1 MEIMRYS
8 KAAVFSLL
16 IIQCGVAQQLELES
30 ELELEYREWTSVL
43 GTKIDAEVISAD
55 HTEVILKTRN
65 KKILKLHPG
74 KLSQE
79 DQNFLKEKF
88 PPSPLA
94 EKIIG
99 KRLSVQAADWPVTA
113 LFQFELDGKVKLGSL
128 KRDKVIQEK
137 DGLTYKIDG
146 LIAKVFDNDKIHSL
160 LKFASVDPESG
171 TRMTFGPEKS
181 PLSGTILSIVPAF
194 SFNEVY
200 DKKDEEPVLIEKGSV
215 NINTLEKRDGI
226 YYEPGAFTSF
236 SGKVYRLSTNGKKA
250 EEVTLKYGQREGLQR
265 NWYFNGQ
272 QQSKGLWKNGKKDGA
287 MWEWHENDQKKSEM
301 IFKRDQ
307 LISKK
312 EWDDEGVLIEE

>member
-1 MEIMRYS
+1 MRYS
-8 KAAVFSLL
+8 KVAVFSLL

>member
-1 MEIMRYS
+1 MRYS

-16 IIQCGVAQQLELES
+16 IIQCGVAQQLES
-30 ELELEYREWTSVL
+30 KSEYREWTSVL

-272 QQSKGLWKNGKKDGA
+272 QQSKSLWKNGKKDGA

>member
-1 MEIMRYS
+1 MGITRYS
-8 KAAVFSLL
+8 KVAVFSLL
-16 IIQCGVAQQLELES
+16 IIQCAVAQQSES
-30 ELELEYREWTSVL
+30 KSEYREWTSAL

-55 HTEVILKTRN
+55 HTEVILKTRD
-65 KKILKLHPG
+65 KKILKLHPV

-94 EKIIG
+94 EKLIG

-113 LFQFELDGKVKLGSL
+113 LFQFELDGTMKLGSL

-160 LKFASVDPESG
+160 LKFSSADPESG
-171 TRMTFGPEKS
+171 TKMTFGPEKG
-181 PLSGTILSIVPAF
+181 PLSGTILSVVPAF
-194 SFNEVY
+194 SFNDVY

-226 YYEPGAFTSF
+226 YYEPDAFTSF

-250 EEVTLKYGQREGLQR
+250 EEVTLRYGQREGLQR

-272 QQSKGLWKNGKKDGA
+272 QQSKSLWKNGKKDGA
-287 MWEWHENDQKKSEM
+287 MWEWYEDGQKKSEM

-312 EWDDEGVLIEE
+312 EWDDEGALIEE

>member
-8 KAAVFSLL
+8 KVAVFSLL

-30 ELELEYREWTSVL
+30 ESESEYREWTSAL

-99 KRLSVQAADWPVTA
+99 KRLSVQVADWPVTA
-113 LFQFELDGKVKLGSL
+113 LFQFELDRKVKLGSL

-272 QQSKGLWKNGKKDGA
+272 QQSKSLWKNGKKDGA

-312 EWDDEGVLIEE
+312 EWDDEGGLIEE

>member
-8 KAAVFSLL
+8 KVAVFSLL
-16 IIQCGVAQQLELES
+16 IIQCGVAQQLES
-30 ELELEYREWTSVL
+30 KSEYREWTSVL

-99 KRLSVQAADWPVTA
+99 KRLSVQAADWPVIA

-128 KRDKVIQEK
+128 KRDKIIQEK

-146 LIAKVFDNDKIHSL
+146 LTAKVFDNDKIHSL

-200 DKKDEEPVLIEKGSV
+200 DKKDEEPILIEKGSV

-272 QQSKGLWKNGKKDGA
+272 QQSKSLWKNGKKDGA

>member
-8 KAAVFSLL
+8 KVAVFSLL
-16 IIQCGVAQQLELES
+16 IIQCGVAQQLES
-30 ELELEYREWTSVL
+30 KSEYREWTSVL

-146 LIAKVFDNDKIHSL
+146 LTAKVFDNDKIHSL

-200 DKKDEEPVLIEKGSV
+200 DKKDEEPILIEKGSV

-272 QQSKGLWKNGKKDGA
+272 QQSKSLWKNGEKDGA

>member
-16 IIQCGVAQQLELES
+16 IIQCGVAQQLES
-30 ELELEYREWTSVL
+30 KSEYREWTSAL

-272 QQSKGLWKNGKKDGA
+272 QQSKSLWKNGKKDGV

>member
-1 MEIMRYS
+1 
-8 KAAVFSLL
+8 
-16 IIQCGVAQQLELES
+16 
-30 ELELEYREWTSVL
+30 
-43 GTKIDAEVISAD
+43 
-55 HTEVILKTRN
+55 
-65 KKILKLHPG
+65 
-74 KLSQE
+74 
-79 DQNFLKEKF
+79 
-88 PPSPLA
+88 
-94 EKIIG
+94 
-99 KRLSVQAADWPVTA
+99 
-113 LFQFELDGKVKLGSL
+113 L

>member
-8 KAAVFSLL
+8 KVAVFSLL

-30 ELELEYREWTSVL
+30 ESEYREWTSAL

-99 KRLSVQAADWPVTA
+99 KRLSVQVADWPVTA

-272 QQSKGLWKNGKKDGA
+272 QQSKSLWKNGKKDGA

-312 EWDDEGVLIEE
+312 EWDDEGGLIEE

>member
-8 KAAVFSLL
+8 KVAVFSLL

-30 ELELEYREWTSVL
+30 ELEYREWTSVL

-312 EWDDEGVLIEE
+312 EWDDEGGLIEE

>member
-8 KAAVFSLL
+8 KVAVFSLL

-30 ELELEYREWTSVL
+30 ESESEYREWTSAL

-99 KRLSVQAADWPVTA
+99 KRLSVQVADWPVTA

-272 QQSKGLWKNGKKDGA
+272 QQAKSLWKNGKKDGA

-312 EWDDEGVLIEE
+312 EWDDEGGLIEE

>member
-16 IIQCGVAQQLELES
+16 IIQCGVAQQLES
-30 ELELEYREWTSVL
+30 KLEYREWTSVL

-55 HTEVILKTRN
+55 HTEIILKTRN

-272 QQSKGLWKNGKKDGA
+272 QQSKSLWKNGKKDGS

-312 EWDDEGVLIEE
+312 EWDDEGGLIEE

>member
-1 MEIMRYS
+1 MRYS

-16 IIQCGVAQQLELES
+16 IIQCGVAQQLES
-30 ELELEYREWTSVL
+30 KSEYREWTSVL

-272 QQSKGLWKNGKKDGA
+272 QQSKSLWKNGKKDGV

>member
-8 KAAVFSLL
+8 KVAVFSLL
-16 IIQCGVAQQLELES
+16 IIQCGVAQQLES
-30 ELELEYREWTSVL
+30 KSEYREWTSVL

-146 LIAKVFDNDKIHSL
+146 LTAKVFDNDKIHSL

-200 DKKDEEPVLIEKGSV
+200 DKKDEEPILIEKGSV

-272 QQSKGLWKNGKKDGA
+272 QQSKSLWKNGKKDGA

>member
-1 MEIMRYS
+1 M
-8 KAAVFSLL
+8 
-16 IIQCGVAQQLELES
+16 
-30 ELELEYREWTSVL
+30 L

>member
-16 IIQCGVAQQLELES
+16 IIQCGVAQQLES
-30 ELELEYREWTSVL
+30 KSEYREWTSVL

-55 HTEVILKTRN
+55 HTEIILKTRN

-272 QQSKGLWKNGKKDGA
+272 QQSKSLWKNGKKDGA

>member
-8 KAAVFSLL
+8 KVAVFSLL

-30 ELELEYREWTSVL
+30 ESEYREWTSAL

-99 KRLSVQAADWPVTA
+99 KRLSVQVADWPVTA

-272 QQSKGLWKNGKKDGA
+272 QQAKSLWKNGKKDGA

-312 EWDDEGVLIEE
+312 EWDDEGGLIEE

>member
-1 MEIMRYS
+1 MRYS
-8 KAAVFSLL
+8 KVAVFSLL

-30 ELELEYREWTSVL
+30 ESESEYREWTSAL

-99 KRLSVQAADWPVTA
+99 KRLSVQVADWPVTA

-272 QQSKGLWKNGKKDGA
+272 QQSKSLWKNGKKDGA

-312 EWDDEGVLIEE
+312 EWDDEGGLIEE